1 MHLYIAIHSN
11 RAFSFHSMNRIIPL
25 LAMQLSKM
33 GQGITEICV
42 LYLNNQKCPVQVKNS
57 YNTALITLNFDF
69 HIFFSV
75 STDSLGIVD

>member
-1 MHLYIAIHSN
+1 
-11 RAFSFHSMNRIIPL
+11 MNRIIPL
-25 LAMQLSKM
+25 LAVQLSKM
-33 GQGITEICV
+33 GQEITEICV

-75 STDSLGIVD
+75 STDSLGIMDEKNMYCSM